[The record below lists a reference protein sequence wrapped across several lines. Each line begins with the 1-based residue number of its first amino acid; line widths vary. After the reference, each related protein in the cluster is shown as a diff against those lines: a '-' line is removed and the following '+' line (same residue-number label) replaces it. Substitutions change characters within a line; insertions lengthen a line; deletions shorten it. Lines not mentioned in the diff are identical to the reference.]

1 MTARICSVLQLIA
14 AGISV
19 ALTGCASMSGLD
31 ASSSYSCKAPEGV
44 KCDSVSGTYYNA
56 LQNNLPAQRSQ
67 RIPAPGSSSAAARPS
82 VAAPAS
88 GGTQVAG
95 IQPISMSIPEPG
107 ASGGIALT
115 SLHSPQ
121 KILRMW
127 IKPWEDNDGDLFDQ
141 SYLYVQVDQG
151 RWLIDHAQRKIR
163 DAYAPV
169 TPPRIAA
176 SAPARDSQQA
186 AAASQMMDAQGAA
199 DKLKAMQA
207 LQRSN
212 DAQQDEAE

>member
-1 MTARICSVLQLIA
+1 MTARICSALQLIA

-31 ASSSYSCKAPEGV
+31 ASSSYSCRAPEGV

-67 RIPAPGSSSAAARPS
+67 RIPTQESSSAAARPS

-88 GGTQVAG
+88 GGRQVAG
-95 IQPISMSIPEPG
+95 IPPIAMSMPEPG
-107 ASGGIALT
+107 ASGGIALA

-186 AAASQMMDAQGAA
+186 ATASQMIDAQGAA

>member
-1 MTARICSVLQLIA
+1 MTTRTGSVLHWVA
-14 AGISV
+14 AGICL
-19 ALTGCASMSGLD
+19 ALAGCVGMSGLD

-67 RIPAPGSSSAAARPS
+67 RTPAPGSSSAAPRPGT
-82 VAAPAS
+82 AAPVS
-88 GGTQVAG
+88 GGAQGAG
-95 IQPISMSIPEPG
+95 IQPIAMSMPEPG
-107 ASGGIALT
+107 AGSEIAAA

-141 SYLYVQVDQG
+141 SYLYVQVDPG

-169 TPPRIAA
+169 TPPRVAA
-176 SAPARDSQQA
+176 SAPARDSKQA
-186 AAASQMMDAQGAA
+186 AAASQTIDAQGSA
-199 DKLKAMQA
+199 DKPKAMQA
-207 LQRSN
+207 LKRSS
-212 DAQQDEAE
+212 DAQPDEAE